1 MSNDD
6 ATLGRA
12 GGYDLLVELATGGM
26 ATVYLARKHDG
37 GTTAPVVALKRPHKH
52 LAKDNTYLAML
63 LDEARLASAV
73 DHPNVVKVRELGFE
87 AGEPFVVMDYVEGAS
102 LAELRKALAA
112 KERALDPRVALRIA
126 LDALAGL
133 QAAHVLHDEHG
144 RHLGIVHRDVSPH
157 NVLLG
162 CDGHARLTDFGIAK
176 AADRVQVTRT
186 HEVKGKI
193 AYLAPERVDKRRI
206 CTIQSDVFAMAV
218 VLWECIAG
226 RRLFRGDEALDILQE
241 VLNAD
246 IPSLRRIGAPIPPAL
261 DEVIARGLARDL
273 SVRYKSAAELA
284 SAIEKAAGKN
294 GVASHAEVA
303 RVVEAIFDHKLRL
316 VHDKLRG
323 ALEGTGHAPERLGLA
338 LRPPLPPDAASLAAA
353 ELAMLAPP
361 APSARY
367 TFGHNVSEAGGRR
380 IGASNRR
387 RVMALA
393 GVGLFGV
400 TVLVTAALK
409 VALGSSEP
417 RPAPAPV
424 VASAAPA
431 PSVHEVTVPLPFLAS
446 RVSLDDTERTLKP
459 ATDRV
464 SFWVPNGGS
473 GEHKVTATALD
484 GTRAEATVRE
494 VDGLARIEGDGY
506 KLDETGVTIEL
517 PEPDVPAAPPKPSPR
532 KPRKRP

>member
-102 LAELRKALAA
+102 LAELRKALGA
-112 KERALDPRVALRIA
+112 KERALDPRVALRIT

-162 CDGHARLTDFGIAK
+162 CDGHARLSDFGIAK

-303 RVVEAIFDHKLRL
+303 RVVDAVFDHKLRL

-323 ALEGTGHAPERLGLA
+323 ALEGTGHSPESLGLA
-338 LRPPLPPDAASLAAA
+338 LRPALPPDAASLAAA
-353 ELAMLAPP
+353 ELATLAPP

-367 TFGHNVSEAGGRR
+367 TFGHNVSEAGARLVANGRR
-380 IGASNRR
+380 RT
-387 RVMALA
+387 VALA
-393 GVGLFGV
+393 GVGLFGL
-400 TVLVTAALK
+400 TVMVTAGIKL
-409 VALGSSEP
+409 ALGSSEP
-417 RPAPAPV
+417 PPAPPPA
-424 VASAAPA
+424 VASAAPV

-473 GEHKVTATALD
+473 GEHKVTAIALD

-506 KLDETGVTIEL
+506 KLDESGVTIEL
-517 PEPDVPAAPPKPSPR
+517 PEPDPPAAPKPQPPR
-532 KPRKRP
+532 KSRKRP